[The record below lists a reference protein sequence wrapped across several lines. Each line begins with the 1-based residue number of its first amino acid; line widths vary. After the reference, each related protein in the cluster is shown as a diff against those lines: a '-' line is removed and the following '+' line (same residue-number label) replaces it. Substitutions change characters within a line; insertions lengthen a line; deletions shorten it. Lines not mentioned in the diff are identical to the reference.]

1 LCGIK
6 KTFSWFG
13 FDLYEYLC
21 VVTETF
27 LGWLIK
33 KSVDH
38 VFAKGQAFQPVK
50 VESRNKL
57 F

>member
-1 LCGIK
+1 VSVYLCGIK

-38 VFAKGQAFQPVK
+38 VFAQRP
-50 VESRNKL
+50 SL
-57 F
+57 PTS